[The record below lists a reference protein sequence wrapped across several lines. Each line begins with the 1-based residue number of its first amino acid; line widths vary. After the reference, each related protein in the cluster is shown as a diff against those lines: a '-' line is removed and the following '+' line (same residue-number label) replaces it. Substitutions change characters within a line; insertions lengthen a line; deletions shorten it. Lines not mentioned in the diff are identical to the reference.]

1 MWILD
6 TLKKKAESSD
16 IAVICREQSLTYSQ
30 LWHQSE
36 AAAGYILEK
45 CTTQNPVLI
54 YGNKELEILAL
65 MIACLKTGHAY
76 VPLDITYPQE
86 RVCNICQD
94 VEAELV
100 FNCSEISL
108 DMNSDVQVLEREQI
122 KKILQQPC
130 QKEISDERYVKEEDN
145 CYILFTSGSTG
156 KAKGVQINRR
166 NIENFVG
173 WFSRECLEKQ
183 ENGIVMNQVSYSFDV
198 SVIPLYIFLGAG
210 KCLFSIDK
218 EMLDHTKVLFEYL
231 GKSGIN
237 VWVSTPTFLE
247 MCCFDDS
254 FNETLLPGLRKIILA
269 GEILTKQLVSQLN
282 EKFPKAQVIN
292 GYGPTEGTVLLS
304 SCVITTDMMNNEKM
318 LPIGKVLPDG
328 IYKIVDD
335 EGNPL
340 KEGETGELVI
350 SSKSISTGYFK
361 NPEQTKKA
369 FFEED
374 GKQWYRTGDLVFE
387 EKGLLYYISRKDT
400 QIKLNGFR
408 IELNDIAENLNALD
422 MVSNS
427 VVLPSWKD
435 GRVSFLTAFV
445 TLLYRDQGKSVLK
458 VGIDIKKQL
467 KLRVPSY
474 MIPKKIVILEHFP
487 MNINGKIDRKK
498 LEEEYL

>member
-1 MWILD
+1 
-6 TLKKKAESSD
+6 
-16 IAVICREQSLTYSQ
+16 
-30 LWHQSE
+30 
-36 AAAGYILEK
+36 
-45 CTTQNPVLI
+45 
-54 YGNKELEILAL
+54 
-65 MIACLKTGHAY
+65 
-76 VPLDITYPQE
+76 
-86 RVCNICQD
+86 
-94 VEAELV
+94 
-100 FNCSEISL
+100 
-108 DMNSDVQVLEREQI
+108 
-122 KKILQQPC
+122 
-130 QKEISDERYVKEEDN
+130 
-145 CYILFTSGSTG
+145 
-156 KAKGVQINRR
+156 
-166 NIENFVG
+166 
-173 WFSRECLEKQ
+173 
-183 ENGIVMNQVSYSFDV
+183 
-198 SVIPLYIFLGAG
+198 
-210 KCLFSIDK
+210 
-218 EMLDHTKVLFEYL
+218 
-231 GKSGIN
+231 
-237 VWVSTPTFLE
+237 

-445 TLLYRDQGKSVLK
+445 TLLYRDQGKSDLK